1 MLPGKNAGV
10 DTYDA
15 AAVDTPPISTPEHRR
30 RNTTVAAAEP
40 SFVRP
45 SDLLRPRHDSKIER
59 KIDRDEREAL
69 VCASPALSISVT

>member
-15 AAVDTPPISTPEHRR
+15 AATAIGTPPVNTPEHRR
-30 RNTTVAAAEP
+30 RSTAVAAES
-40 SFVRP
+40 SFIRP
-45 SDLLRPRHDSKIER
+45 SDLLRPRHDSKFER

-69 VCASPALSISVT
+69 VCLS

>member
-10 DTYDA
+10 ATYDA
-15 AAVDTPPISTPEHRR
+15 AAVPATPPVNTPEHRR
-30 RNTTVAAAEP
+30 RNTAVAAAEP

-45 SDLLRPRHDSKIER
+45 SDLLRPRHDSKFER

-69 VCASPALSISVT
+69 VRLS

>member
-15 AAVDTPPISTPEHRR
+15 AAVPATPPVNTPEHRR
-30 RNTTVAAAEP
+30 RNTAVAAAAEP

-45 SDLLRPRHDSKIER
+45 SDLLRPRHDSKFER

-69 VCASPALSISVT
+69 VRLS